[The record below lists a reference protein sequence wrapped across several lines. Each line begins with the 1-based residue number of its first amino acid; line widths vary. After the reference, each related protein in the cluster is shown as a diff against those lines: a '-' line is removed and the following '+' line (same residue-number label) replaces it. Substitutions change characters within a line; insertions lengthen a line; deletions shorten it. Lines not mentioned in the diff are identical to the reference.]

1 MQNKIARIHVNQH
14 VIKANAKYGENNPV
28 FTIKQGGKNTYAYNV
43 KVVGEMELVYSPDK
57 PLSCGAKVWIETRG
71 DIELDGKR
79 DDTKDLTNDK
89 LSDTKCYKFDK
100 IDRKVLQELADFK
113 KELFPNSIKNK
124 DFLIRKQRKLRN
136 KNKLSAC
143 LSR

>member
-43 KVVGEMELVYSPDK
+43 RVVGEMELVYSPHK

-71 DIELDGKR
+71 DITVDGKILSASASSTIGK
-79 DDTKDLTNDK
+79 DDVVNITRLATNLDK
-89 LSDTKCYKFDK
+89 SLKEFLSKK
-100 IDRKVLQELADFK
+100 RKKVV
-113 KELFPNSIKNK
+113 
-124 DFLIRKQRKLRN
+124 N

-143 LSR
+143 LPS

>member
-14 VIKANAKYGENNPV
+14 VIKANAKSGDRNPV
-28 FTIKQGGKNTYAYNV
+28 FTIKQGGKNTYATRV

-71 DIELDGKR
+71 EIELGKP
-79 DDTKDLTNDK
+79 
-89 LSDTKCYKFDK
+89 SDTKVSVDN
-100 IDRKVLQELADFK
+100 ISVEPTHNLAVNLDRALTEFLARKRKKVL
-113 KELFPNSIKNK
+113 
-124 DFLIRKQRKLRN
+124 N
-136 KNKLSAC
+136 KNKFSAC

>member
-28 FTIKQGGKNTYAYNV
+28 FTIKQGGKNTYAFNV
-43 KVVGEMELVYSPDK
+43 KVKGEMELVYSPDK

-71 DIELDGKR
+71 DIELDKSS
-79 DDTKDLTNDK
+79 DTKDLSPTK
-89 LSDTKCYKFDK
+89 LIASPTSQLVKK
-100 IDRKVLQELADFK
+100 IDMKLGIFLRKKQK
-113 KELFPNSIKNK
+113 KIK
-124 DFLIRKQRKLRN
+124 N

>member
-28 FTIKQGGKNTYAYNV
+28 FTIKQGGKNTYAFNV
-43 KVVGEMELVYSPDK
+43 KVKGEMELVYSPDK

-71 DIELDGKR
+71 EVELDGKISH
-79 DDTKDLTNDK
+79 TSSKLQTSNVSVKPTTQLAINLDK
-89 LSDTKCYKFDK
+89 SLKEFLSKK
-100 IDRKVLQELADFK
+100 RKKVV
-113 KELFPNSIKNK
+113 
-124 DFLIRKQRKLRN
+124 N

-143 LSR
+143 LPS

>member
-14 VIKANAKYGENNPV
+14 VIKANAKSGERNPV
-28 FTIKQGGKNTYAYNV
+28 FTIKQGGKNTYATRV

-71 DIELDGKR
+71 DIELDKP
-79 DDTKDLTNDK
+79 
-89 LSDTKCYKFDK
+89 SDTKVSVGNVSVEPTQNLAVNL
-100 IDRKVLQELADFK
+100 DRALTEFLAKKRKKVL
-113 KELFPNSIKNK
+113 
-124 DFLIRKQRKLRN
+124 N

-143 LSR
+143 LSS

>member
-14 VIKANAKYGENNPV
+14 VIKANAKSGNRNPV
-28 FTIKQGGKNTYAYNV
+28 FTIKQGGKNTYATRV

-71 DIELDGKR
+71 DIELDKP
-79 DDTKDLTNDK
+79 
-89 LSDTKCYKFDK
+89 SDTKVSVDNVSVEPTQNLAVNL
-100 IDRKVLQELADFK
+100 DRALTEFLA
-113 KELFPNSIKNK
+113 
-124 DFLIRKQRKLRN
+124 RKRKRLAN

-143 LSR
+143 LSS

>member
-14 VIKANAKYGENNPV
+14 VIKANAKSGDRNPV
-28 FTIKQGGKNTYAYNV
+28 FTIKQGGKNTYATRV

-71 DIELDGKR
+71 DIIIDDQKIAPYPSTSQTLNISVKENQSLAFNLSKVSSEFLAKKR
-79 DDTKDLTNDK
+79 KRIL
-89 LSDTKCYKFDK
+89 
-100 IDRKVLQELADFK
+100 
-113 KELFPNSIKNK
+113 
-124 DFLIRKQRKLRN
+124 N

-143 LSR
+143 LSS